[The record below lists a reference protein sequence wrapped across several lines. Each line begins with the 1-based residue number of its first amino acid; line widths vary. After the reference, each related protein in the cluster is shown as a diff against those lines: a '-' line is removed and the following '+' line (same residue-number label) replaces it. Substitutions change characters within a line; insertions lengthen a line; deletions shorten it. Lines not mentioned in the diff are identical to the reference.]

1 MRKTVCKIVAL
12 QMILGVCFSAGQSVN
27 AFAQTSEE
35 YAPYLLRIT
44 RSDIAI
50 FETPGYDYGSV
61 TTICAPGLY
70 TIVDEWVD
78 GEGILWGKL
87 KSGAGWIDVGAAKE
101 VVETEPAP
109 ITAAF
114 ADDVF
119 LEEYETYEFL
129 ADRSEYIVKLAFL
142 PGEEWTDVWFG
153 LLEFVNGD
161 YAETEKIGSLP
172 GLSVGQALIMGVE
185 FYGDLTTYGIVF
197 TDEAGWRRH
206 FAVSMSGRDGSLVL
220 QEYWT

>member
-27 AFAQTSEE
+27 AFAQTGEE
-35 YAPYLLRIT
+35 AAPYLLRIT

-50 FETPGYDYGSV
+50 FEEPGYDYGNV
-61 TTICAPGLY
+61 TTICAPGMY
-70 TIVDEWVD
+70 TIVDEQVD

-101 VVETEPAP
+101 EVVEAEP
-109 ITAAF
+109 ITASF
-114 ADDVF
+114 ADDIS
-119 LEEYETYEFL
+119 LEYYETYEFL
-129 ADRSEYIVKLAFL
+129 ADRSEYMVKLAFL
-142 PGEEWTDVWFG
+142 PGEEWVDVQFG
-153 LLEFVNGD
+153 LLEFRDGD

-172 GLSVGQALIMGVE
+172 RLSAGQALVMGVE
-185 FYGDLTTYGIVF
+185 FYGDLTTYSIVF

-206 FAVSMSGRDGSLVL
+206 FAVFISGRDGSLVL

>member
-1 MRKTVCKIVAL
+1 M
-12 QMILGVCFSAGQSVN
+12 
-27 AFAQTSEE
+27 
-35 YAPYLLRIT
+35 
-44 RSDIAI
+44 
-50 FETPGYDYGSV
+50 
-61 TTICAPGLY
+61 
-70 TIVDEWVD
+70 
-78 GEGILWGKL
+78 
-87 KSGAGWIDVGAAKE
+87 
-101 VVETEPAP
+101 
-109 ITAAF
+109 
-114 ADDVF
+114 
-119 LEEYETYEFL
+119 
-129 ADRSEYIVKLAFL
+129 
-142 PGEEWTDVWFG
+142 WFG